1 MADFSHIQAVQT
13 VVGEVF
19 ILIIIVQNILRD
31 KTFITEHFKKGTYHR
46 LDKASRC
53 SNSEWLAARNFWQS
67 LAQVRLFYWSPFF
80 VTCQST
86 HFLFVFVFNHL
97 PNCALIFFNHLPKY
111 ALLFVFVDNHLPK
124 SAFFMVLVSFSPAQV
139 CVFILVFVFSF
150 AHVRTFYLPLLFI
163 HPPKYAVFICL
174 LQFVI
179 HLPKYLLPHLT
190 FNAEYDNRHGR
201 GREHGGLGRWLLQ
214 TGQSVFDVD
223 MEQER

>member
-19 ILIIIVQNILRD
+19 ILIIIVQNILGD

-97 PNCALIFFNHLPKY
+97 PNCASIFLITCPSMRFYLS
-111 ALLFVFVDNHLPK
+111 LLIITCPSPHFLL
-124 SAFFMVLVSFSPAQV
+124 VLVSFSPAQV
-139 CVFILVFVFSF
+139 CVFILVFVFSS

>member
-1 MADFSHIQAVQT
+1 MRFYLSL
-13 VVGEVF
+13 
-19 ILIIIVQNILRD
+19 LII
-31 KTFITEHFKKGTYHR
+31 T
-46 LDKASRC
+46 C
-53 SNSEWLAARNFWQS
+53 P
-67 LAQVRLFYWSPFF
+67 SP
-80 VTCQST
+80 
-86 HFLFVFVFNHL
+86 HFLL
-97 PNCALIFFNHLPKY
+97 
-111 ALLFVFVDNHLPK
+111 
-124 SAFFMVLVSFSPAQV
+124 VLVSFSPAQV